1 MRNQTAPPI
10 TNEKFPQF
18 QAKKKQVFLG
28 EFQPYTEQGFQR
40 FLALFSA
47 TPPYGL
53 YANALLKDAI
63 IPGDYENQ
71 P

>member
-1 MRNQTAPPI
+1 MKNSPNSGQKKNESFWGNLNPI
-10 TNEKFPQF
+10 QNK
-18 QAKKKQVFLG
+18 
-28 EFQPYTEQGFQR
+28 GFND